1 MTAKIRVPPG
11 PGSKQLY
18 LWHLGV
24 TDWRWEGGGEKLA
37 GGHGLTAVATD
48 WLMRDTDRLMGAT
61 DWLMG
66 ASEWLMG
73 VTDWMMG
80 VTDWLMWDGLADG
93 RHGLADEG
101 RTS

>member
-1 MTAKIRVPPG
+1 MFHRALVLNSFTSG
-11 PGSKQLY
+11 TWGSRT
-18 LWHLGV
+18 GGGG
-24 TDWRWEGGGEKLA
+24 GGGEKLA